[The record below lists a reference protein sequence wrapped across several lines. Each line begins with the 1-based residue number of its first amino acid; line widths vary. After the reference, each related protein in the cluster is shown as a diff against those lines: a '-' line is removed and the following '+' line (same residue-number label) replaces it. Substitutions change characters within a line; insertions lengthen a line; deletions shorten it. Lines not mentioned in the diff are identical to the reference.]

1 MNIGESRLFSDS
13 TTDASISRSNKGG
26 FLIKKSEQKGFT
38 LIEVIVAIA
47 VVAILAGVITPSV
60 IKHLDDSKRARA
72 QNDCLVIGS
81 AIGSFYKDVARMPNM
96 NAAGAA
102 SVTLLASEGN
112 IPTLGTGVTLWN
124 AATTAATCDL
134 LINHLSANN
143 PKTQTTNIYPT
154 TTSAPGSEFVWR
166 GPYQT
171 SFPADPWG
179 NRYAINIG
187 NMASTN
193 AALSNAVWVLSA
205 GQDGI
210 IQTAFNPAVP
220 AVGTTLAQ
228 SGDDIVY
235 RLK

>member
-1 MNIGESRLFSDS
+1 LI
-13 TTDASISRSNKGG
+13 NKNN
-26 FLIKKSEQKGFT
+26 QKGFT

-47 VVAILAGVITPSV
+47 VVAILAGVITPSI

-102 SVTLLASEGN
+102 GVTLLVSTGN
-112 IPTLGTGVTLWN
+112 TPTLAAGVATWN
-124 AATTAATCDL
+124 TATTAATCDL
-134 LINHLSANN
+134 LSNHLTADS
-143 PKTQTTNIYPT
+143 PKSQSTNLYPT
-154 TTSAPGSEFVWR
+154 TATAPGSEFVWR

-179 NRYAINIG
+179 NRYAVNIG
-187 NMASTN
+187 NATG
-193 AALSNAVWVLSA
+193 AFPAVWVLSA
-205 GQDGI
+205 GPDGI
-210 IQTAFNPAVP
+210 IQTPFNPAAP
-220 AVGTTLAQ
+220 AVGTTLTV

-235 RLK
+235 RIQ

>member
-1 MNIGESRLFSDS
+1 
-13 TTDASISRSNKGG
+13 
-26 FLIKKSEQKGFT
+26 LINKSEQKGFT

-47 VVAILAGVITPSV
+47 VVAILAGIITPSV

-102 SVTLLASEGN
+102 SITLLVSAGN
-112 IPTLGTGVTLWN
+112 TPALAAGVTLWN

-134 LINHLSANN
+134 LINHLTANT
-143 PKTQTTNIYPT
+143 PKSQTTNLYPT

-187 NMASTN
+187 NMTSVAAS
-193 AALSNAVWVLSA
+193 SNAVWVLSA
-205 GQDGI
+205 GPDGR
-210 IQTAFNPAVP
+210 IQTPFNPATP
-220 AVGTTLAQ
+220 AVGTTLAT